1 MLLLG
6 MWTQDLVLSTFSMT
20 LLLGVVGNAMILW
33 AVLGFREMK
42 SPTNIFLASLAL
54 ADLFLCSICLPVKVS
69 TLAKV
74 STLVNG
80 SVTRKALAIIRFT

>member
-54 ADLFLCSICLPVKVS
+54 ADLLLCSICLPVKVS